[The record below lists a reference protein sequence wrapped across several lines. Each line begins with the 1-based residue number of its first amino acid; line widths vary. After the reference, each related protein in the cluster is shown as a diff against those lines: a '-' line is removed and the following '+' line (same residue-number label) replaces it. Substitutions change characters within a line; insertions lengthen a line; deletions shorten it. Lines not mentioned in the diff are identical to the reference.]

1 MRKQDYSSSFPRME
15 EIKKSL
21 PRHPRLIIP
30 PNPNIEKTDY
40 LFEKR
45 KKRTQMGDGDMDRE
59 SRNISKH
66 PSRFHFQKKRREDH
80 APLKKKSG
88 TWNISHFF
96 YKQTCFFFF
105 RNFGEIRS
113 RRISAGLLCAK
124 SRFSPQDKVVK

>member
-1 MRKQDYSSSFPRME
+1 
-15 EIKKSL
+15 
-21 PRHPRLIIP
+21 
-30 PNPNIEKTDY
+30 
-40 LFEKR
+40 
-45 KKRTQMGDGDMDRE
+45 MGDGDMDRE

-96 YKQTCFFFF
+96 LQANRFLFF

-113 RRISAGLLCAK
+113 RQISAGLLCAK